1 MNSQRAYV
9 KVKLRHW
16 YKLALIWLESLLPL
30 PLRHRLTTFIYPD
43 QNALIGLGLRV
54 QKDQLLRKRLYKRIK
69 NGSLRFVV
77 STWHL
82 IETAQTANVN
92 SATRLADFIDSLTP
106 LWIHE
111 RRELQKMAV
120 KEDFYR
126 FCKIPFEELAAIT
139 SKPAV
144 VGALFGDG
152 PKAKYDIPARDF
164 VRQWIEHPEQLN
176 PVRKSL
182 EGNAETLVKLRTLT
196 AEGKITEEIKKQTT
210 KQLFKL
216 SLPKITPT
224 GLEIGHET
232 AAQYVEQA
240 KISAVPTFAV
250 EEAISENE
258 WGEEA
263 VGKADNNTFVDKMH
277 LISALPYVDKIVTND
292 PFFRAIYPAAQKSG
306 HVKAE
311 IVGNEDFMRNL

>member
-1 MNSQRAYV
+1 M
-9 KVKLRHW
+9 L
-16 YKLALIWLESLLPL
+16 
-30 PLRHRLTTFIYPD
+30 IYPD
-43 QNALIGLGLRV
+43 QNALIGLGLRA
-54 QKDQLLRKRLYKRIK
+54 QKDQLLRKRLYMRIK

-82 IETAQTANVN
+82 HETAQTANVN
-92 SATRLADFIDSLTP
+92 SATRLADFMDSLTP

-111 RRELQKMAV
+111 RRELQKLAV

-126 FCKIPFEELAAIT
+126 FCNIQFEEAPPIA
-139 SKPAV
+139 SKAAV

-152 PKAKYDIPARDF
+152 PKSKYDIPARDF
-164 VRQWIEHPEQLN
+164 VRQWIEHPDQLTI
-176 PVRKSL
+176 VKKSL
-182 EGNAETLVKLRTLT
+182 EANAETLVKLRSLT
-196 AEGKITEEIKKQTT
+196 AEGKITKEIKDETT

-216 SLPKITPT
+216 SLPKTTPN
-224 GLEIGHET
+224 GLQIGYET

-240 KISAVPTFAV
+240 KISSIPTFAV

-258 WGEEA
+258 WGQEA

-311 IVGNEDFMRNL
+311 IVTNETFLGNL